1 MSIVGY
7 FLSLSLSL
15 SSSSSLLLSFIQTY
29 VGSGKIVEIMEM
41 VNRTSARTI
50 VIDDDLTTK
59 QQRNLE
65 DAFASYGGADVKILD
80 RTAIILEIFA
90 QHASSREGQLQVEL
104 AMLEYRLTR
113 GPKASGSAD
122 TDSGCGFR
130 GPGESKIETDK
141 RLIRDK
147 IVLLKREIDLL
158 GIQREQHRKSRQ
170 RLGLPVI
177 ALVGYTNAGKSS
189 LLNRLS
195 RAGVLAENMLFA
207 TLDPT
212 TRKITLPT
220 KNKNRNSDIIEA
232 GNMGVRTKGQEVLLT
247 DTVGFI
253 SKLPTDLIAA
263 FRATLEEVGKAD
275 VLIHVCDRSSPVWKK
290 QRETVLQELDAIG
303 CTGVPIVE
311 LWNKVDLCPDSEDIQ
326 LEAAC
331 VPVDTEGEVIEEITN
346 SDNSIDATV
355 PVEASASSINEFFG
369 SDYIES
375 SLTPSS
381 FAKNKKYEEDSYHW
395 SGNDDEY
402 ISDTSSSESPGEIE
416 NQFSSPSTLKAKV
429 RKSYPRQKRKTFYVA
444 ASVKTGLGFDDF
456 ISTLEDALSLLLKKI
471 NVFIPYNKDSGIITK
486 IHNQGIVDITE
497 YRDMGTY
504 ISCRVSESLYNR
516 LEEFQVK

>member
-1 MSIVGY
+1 
-7 FLSLSLSL
+7 
-15 SSSSSLLLSFIQTY
+15 
-29 VGSGKIVEIMEM
+29 M

-141 RLIRDK
+141 RLIRDR

-220 KNKNRNSDIIEA
+220 KKTKNNDVIEA
-232 GNMGVRTKGQEVLLT
+232 GNIGIRTKGQEVLLT

-311 LWNKVDLCPDSEDIQ
+311 LWNKVDLCPDSESIQ

-331 VPVDTEGEVIEEITN
+331 VPVDTEAEFIEETD
-346 SDNSIDATV
+346 SDSLIDSIIQTE
-355 PVEASASSINEFFG
+355 PSASSINEFFG
-369 SDYIES
+369 SEYIES
-375 SLTPSS
+375 SSS
-381 FAKNKKYEEDSYHW
+381 PQSFTKNKKYEEDSYHW

-402 ISDTSSSESPGEIE
+402 ISDTSSNTLPKEE
-416 NQFSSPSTLKAKV
+416 NQFTSPSTLKAKI
-429 RKSYPRQKRKTFYVA
+429 RKTYPRQKRKTFYVA
-444 ASVKTGLGFDDF
+444 ASVKNGLGFDDF

-471 NVFIPYNKDSGIITK
+471 NVFVPYNKDNGIITK

>member
-1 MSIVGY
+1 
-7 FLSLSLSL
+7 
-15 SSSSSLLLSFIQTY
+15 
-29 VGSGKIVEIMEM
+29 MEL
-41 VNRTSARTI
+41 VNRTSAKTI
-50 VIDDDLTTK
+50 VIDDDLTSK

-130 GPGESKIETDK
+130 GPGETKVETDK

-189 LLNRLS
+189 LLNKLS

-212 TRKITLPT
+212 TRKINLPT
-220 KNKNRNSDIIEA
+220 KKSKNNDIIEA
-232 GNMGVRTKGQEVLLT
+232 GNISIRTKGQEVLLT

-303 CTGVPIVE
+303 CTGIPIVE
-311 LWNKVDLCPDSEDIQ
+311 LWNKVDLCEDSESIM

-331 VPVDTEGEVIEEITN
+331 VPVDTYAEIIENKDNDMKGDAFNEISFEST
-346 SDNSIDATV
+346 
-355 PVEASASSINEFFG
+355 ASSVNEFFG
-369 SDYIES
+369 SDLIES
-375 SLTPSS
+375 SSTST
-381 FAKNKKYEEDSYHW
+381 FTKNKKYEEDTYHW

-402 ISDTSSSESPGEIE
+402 ISDTSNSTRSDKENE
-416 NQFSSPSTLKAKV
+416 NQYSSPNILKSKF
-429 RKSYPRQKRKTFYVA
+429 RKIYPRQKRKTYYVA

-456 ISTLEDALSLLLKKI
+456 IATLEDALSLLLKKI
-471 NVFIPYNKDSGIITK
+471 NVFIPYSKDSGIITK

-504 ISCRVSESLYNR
+504 ISCRVPDALFNK
-516 LEEFQVK
+516 LEEFKV